1 MDVHPYIKLI
11 QFAIENRSFTV
22 EQARMAAHLSREE
35 FMFVRHDLFVLGG
48 AQLDPVIHEQQVM
61 EWKVSPQAL
70 FGYIQYQAHRD
81 AVESASKADKRAF
94 WALIFAGF
102 SAMMSVGGLLVESIG
117 GLF

>member
-22 EQARMAAHLSREE
+22 EQACMAAHISREE
-35 FMFVRHDLFVLGG
+35 FMFVRHELFVLSG
-48 AQLDPVIHEQQVM
+48 AQQGPVISQQQVM
-61 EWKVSPQAL
+61 DWKISTQAL

-81 AVESASKADKRAF
+81 AVESASKANNRAF

-102 SAMMSVGGLLVESIG
+102 SAMMSFGGLLVEGIG